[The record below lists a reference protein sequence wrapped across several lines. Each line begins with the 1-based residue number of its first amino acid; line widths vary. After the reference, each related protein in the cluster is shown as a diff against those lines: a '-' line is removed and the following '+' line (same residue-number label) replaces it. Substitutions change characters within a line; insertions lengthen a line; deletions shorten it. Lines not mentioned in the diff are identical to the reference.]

1 VAADLAKSEADK
13 KVLQAKAEKKA
24 LDLAKK
30 AADQKLIDDAAKKVA
45 D

>member
-1 VAADLAKSEADK
+1 MAKSEADK